1 MEVSGSLTNDR
12 GSLIVALV
20 GGHGTPERAT
30 WETLIQ
36 ETGHVLFDRWT
47 TDSLTQMRSGPKP
60 PRVELAEVELLV
72 LLVVPET
79 CVQMLAL
86 VDWLYQQSGLP
97 SLVVVMRSL
106 PPAIAPLV
114 SPAKNTGIW
123 GMVELPWT
131 ADQARAMLE
140 AVSSRCIAERS
151 ARDCQAALEQQLLDR
166 NQLAAIALHD
176 SRSAIGA
183 IQSYAQLMDQ
193 FWDCWP
199 PEQHRAYLKRIGC
212 LAEKTL
218 SEFNDL
224 TVLIEAD
231 SGRLRFEP
239 TWLDISK
246 LLREVVDRCQQIAPT
261 PCRITIHNY
270 LDDAFAWAD
279 ARLIRLIA
287 NNLLDNAVKYSPA
300 GGAIEV
306 FLSRRDNLLMLQV
319 RDHGIGIQ
327 AADREHIFQQF
338 ARGSN
343 VQDIPGTGLG
353 LAIILQCVQLHRGQI
368 ILDNELQQGTMFTVW
383 LPITQK
389 ASEIHSQSQNFL

>member
-1 MEVSGSLTNDR
+1 MTGDR
-12 GSLIVALV
+12 GALVVALV
-20 GGHGTPERAT
+20 GGQGTPERAL

-47 TDSLTQMRSGPKP
+47 TDSLTQMRSWPTP
-60 PRVELAEVELLV
+60 PRLELAEVELLV

-97 SLVVVMRSL
+97 SLVVVLRSL
-106 PPAIAPLV
+106 PAAIV
-114 SPAKNTGIW
+114 SMISPASNAGIW
-123 GMVELPWT
+123 GMVGLPWT
-131 ADQARAMLE
+131 PEQARAMLE
-140 AVSSRCIAERS
+140 AVSSRRIAERA
-151 ARDCQAALEQQLLDR
+151 ARDCQAALEQRLLDR

-199 PEQHRAYLKRIGC
+199 AEQHRAYLKRIGC

-224 TVLIEAD
+224 TVLIEAE

-239 TWLDISK
+239 SWLDISK
-246 LLREVVDRCQQIAPT
+246 LVREVVDRCQEIAPT

-300 GGAIEV
+300 GGAIDV

-353 LAIILQCVQLHRGQI
+353 LAIISQCVQLHRGQI

-389 ASEIHSQSQNFL
+389 DAEIHSQSQGFL